1 MDGSDSG
8 TPNPLNPMSGNDPMP
23 DNSPISNN
31 MPEIPESR
39 PASAMPEMRE
49 ARPVRPAPRPV
60 NHDIVDPMMR
70 SAARNNAPAPSA
82 PKPEIVAEESFD
94 TLTMDGG
101 DSLETLTQDVI
112 ATNTPPKMQTISRAD
127 EPNLV
132 AKDSIVEPAGK
143 KSSKKKPLII
153 GAIILLL
160 VALACAGAAVAMMML
175 GNKGDQISKAIE
187 KVISGELPTIV
198 TVQGSIETTA
208 EAQDG
213 TAAGNTTIDFNGTFD
228 TTSSMNKVSADVAM
242 NLGNNNN
249 LLLSVEELQNKT
261 GTTYFKVSGLSDLV
275 SNPIMA
281 SFSDFSGLLEAADNN
296 WILVSDDFNSSMED
310 LDLFD
315 NPSTCLINAFSTLPQ
330 YSNDIISKYKAN
342 PFIES
347 STNNL
352 DIAKKSGT
360 LYRLSFNS
368 NKLSA
373 FANSLNNNG
382 FVNEL
387 NACMDNTASNSGTS
401 ATMIEDIFS
410 NFPILYAEVDD
421 NNNFT
426 RFYFKVNS
434 SDENVSSTTT
444 ADITLTYPK
453 EFKITEPADYITMSN
468 LLSGVMSSLINNTTD
483 TTNSTTGQ

>member
-8 TPNPLNPMSGNDPMP
+8 TPNPLNPMSGSDQMP

-70 SAARNNAPAPSA
+70 SAARNNVPTPSA
-82 PKPEIVAEESFD
+82 PKPEVMVEESFD
-94 TLTMDGG
+94 ALTMDNG
-101 DSLETLTQDVI
+101 DSLEALTQDVI
-112 ATNTPPKMQTISRAD
+112 ATNNPPRMQNIHRAD

-143 KSSKKKPLII
+143 KSGKKKPLII
-153 GAIILLL
+153 GAIVLLL
-160 VALACAGAAVAMMML
+160 VALACAGTAVAMMMM

-187 KVISGELPTIV
+187 KVISGELPTII
-198 TVQGSIETTA
+198 TVQGSINTTTEA
-208 EAQDG
+208 EDG
-213 TAAGNTTIDFNGTFD
+213 TGNMMIDFNGTFD
-228 TTSSMNKVSADVAM
+228 TTSSMNKVSADIAM
-242 NLGNNNN
+242 DVGGEDD
-249 LLLSVEELQNKT
+249 LLASVEELQNKT

-275 SNPIMA
+275 SDPSMA
-281 SFSDFSGLLEAADNN
+281 ALSEFSGLLEAADNN
-296 WILVSDDFNSSMED
+296 WILISDDFNNSMKD
-310 LDLFD
+310 LDIFD
-315 NPSTCLINAFSTLPQ
+315 NPSTCLINAFSTLPS
-330 YSNDIISKYKAN
+330 YSKDIMGKYKAN

-347 STNNL
+347 STSNL
-352 DIAKKSGT
+352 EIDKKSGT

-368 NKLSA
+368 DKLSA

-387 NACMDNTASNSGTS
+387 NACMNNTASNSGTS
-401 ATMIEDIFS
+401 ATMIENIFD

-426 RFYFKVNS
+426 RFYFKINS
-434 SDENVSSTTT
+434 DDENAASTTT

-468 LLSGVMSSLINNTTD
+468 LLNGVMATLLNNATD
-483 TTNSTTGQ
+483 TTTSTTGQ